1 MDKDKIKKLLEN
13 AYNLISTLP
22 VSGDSVE
29 RLAVARQNLRAA
41 WKGLEAPEPELK
53 QEESDGDR

>member
-1 MDKDKIKKLLEN
+1 MDKDKIKNLLEN

-41 WKGLEAPEPELK
+41 WKELEAPEPELK
-53 QEESDGDR
+53 QEDSDGDR

>member
-41 WKGLEAPEPELK
+41 WKELEAPGPELK
-53 QEESDGDR
+53 QEDSDGDR

>member
-22 VSGDSVE
+22 VSGDAVE
-29 RLAVARQNLRAA
+29 RLAAARQDLRAA
-41 WKGLEAPEPELK
+41 WKELEAPEPE
-53 QEESDGDR
+53 QEENDG